1 MARCCA
7 CLEKRL
13 VPWASG
19 RCLSWLELMSNT
31 LMCMFFQPLKSM
43 YRKRHGIN
51 VFLKTFIE
59 SPICICNRC
68 LDLPGGTQE
77 NSIGQPSSNPQHT
90 NKQERSTVFAQEDV
104 HFKVEK
110 DKRCQENSIYYCD
123 QGQRASFNFNKS
135 CWHLARQRL
144 LKLNIHQSSQQYHFT
159 QVNLL
164 TRTTPFCRHLL
175 P

>member
-1 MARCCA
+1 VSDCDQYICAYFWFRGSGCPNNLDDCHLLSTTASRLVSKLYQIKDFHLMARCCA

-110 DKRCQENSIYYCD
+110 DKRC
-123 QGQRASFNFNKS
+123 
-135 CWHLARQRL
+135 
-144 LKLNIHQSSQQYHFT
+144 
-159 QVNLL
+159 
-164 TRTTPFCRHLL
+164 
-175 P
+175 